1 MPRHTDRDYENE
13 LEKLRERILY
23 MGAQVEKLVG
33 AAFSALRHRDPV
45 VAAKVIELDPEIDR
59 LELEIDELCIR
70 VLARRQPVASDLR
83 FITTTLKLVT
93 DIERTA
99 DLGVNVAERVIELV
113 EYPDLINVH
122 ATLEQMADIAQGM
135 LRDALDAFVNSDVL
149 KAEQILDR
157 DAAVDSLYTRLFPE
171 LVSQMVADIHHV
183 EQATRLQSVGKY
195 IERVADHATNIAEM
209 VVFMVRGQDV
219 RHHSEHLPTT
229 GRV

>member
-13 LEKLRERILY
+13 LERLRERILY

-33 AAFSALRHRDPV
+33 DAFSALRHRDPV
-45 VAAKVIELDPEIDR
+45 VAARVIELDPEIDR

-99 DLGVNVAERVIELV
+99 DLGVNVAERVVELV
-113 EYPDLINVH
+113 QYPDLIDVH
-122 ATLEQMADIAQGM
+122 ATLEQMADIALGM

-171 LVSQMVADIHHV
+171 LISQMVADIHHV

-195 IERVADHATNIAEM
+195 IERIADHATNIAEM

>member
-13 LEKLRERILY
+13 LERLRERILY

-33 AAFSALRHRDPV
+33 DAFGALRHRDPI

-99 DLGVNVAERVIELV
+99 DLGVNVAERVVELV
-113 EYPDLINVH
+113 EYPDLIDVH
-122 ATLEQMADIAQGM
+122 ATLEQMADIALGM
-135 LRDALDAFVNSDVL
+135 LRDALDSFVNSDVL

-157 DAAVDSLYTRLFPE
+157 DAAVDSLYTGLFPE
-171 LVSQMVADIHHV
+171 LISQMVADIHHV

-195 IERVADHATNIAEM
+195 IERIADHATNIAEM

-219 RHHSEHLPTT
+219 RHHSEHLPTA
-229 GRV
+229 GRI

>member
-13 LEKLRERILY
+13 LERLRERILY
-23 MGAQVEKLVG
+23 MGAQVEKIVG
-33 AAFSALRHRDPV
+33 AAFSALRNRDPV
-45 VAAKVIELDPEIDR
+45 IAAKVIELDPEIDR
-59 LELEIDELCIR
+59 LELEIDELCLR

-83 FITTTLKLVT
+83 FITTALKLVT

-99 DLGVNVAERVIELV
+99 DLGVNVAERVVELV
-113 EYPDLINVH
+113 QYPDLIDVH
-122 ATLEQMADIAQGM
+122 ATLEQMAEISLGM
-135 LRDALDAFVNSDVL
+135 LRDALDSFVNADAL

-171 LVSQMVADIHHV
+171 LISQMVADIHHV

-195 IERVADHATNIAEM
+195 IERIADHATNIAEM

-219 RHHSEHLPTT
+219 RHHSEHLPTAE
-229 GRV
+229 RV

>member
-1 MPRHTDRDYENE
+1 MPRHTDRDYESE
-13 LEKLRERILY
+13 LERLRERILY

-33 AAFSALRHRDPV
+33 AAFVALRHRDPV
-45 VAAKVIELDPEIDR
+45 LATSVIELDPEIDQ
-59 LELEIDELCIR
+59 LEIEIDELCVR

-83 FITTTLKLVT
+83 FITTSLKLVT
-93 DIERTA
+93 DIERAA
-99 DLGVNVAERVIELV
+99 DLGVNVAERVVELV
-113 EYPDLINVH
+113 KYPDLIDVH
-122 ATLEQMADIAQGM
+122 ATLEQMADIALGM
-135 LRDALDAFVNSDVL
+135 LRDALDAFVSADVP

-157 DAAVDSLYTRLFPE
+157 DAAVDSLYSRLFPE

-195 IERVADHATNIAEM
+195 IERIADHATNIAEM

-219 RHHSEHLPTT
+219 RHHSEHLPTA